1 MNPRQAATVP
11 ASSMTS
17 ASCWT
22 RPTSHSTRRTVSGG
36 AITPSNRKAGA
47 EVQTTIGRS
56 AARART
62 ALRTSAVRVE
72 CPYPWPET

>member
-11 ASSMTS
+11 ASSMAS

-22 RPTSHSTRRTVSGG
+22 RPTSHSTRHTASGG

-47 EVQTTIGRS
+47 EVRITIGSS
-56 AARART
+56 AARARS

-72 CPYPWPET
+72 CPYPCPET

>member
-1 MNPRQAATVP
+1 MNARQAATVP

-22 RPTSHSTRRTVSGG
+22 RPTSHSTRRTASGG

-47 EVQTTIGRS
+47 EVRITIGS
-56 AARART
+56 SARART
-62 ALRTSAVRVE
+62 ALRTSAVRVA
-72 CPYPWPET
+72 CPYPCPET

>member
-1 MNPRQAATVP
+1 MNARQAATVA
-11 ASSMTS
+11 ASSMAS

-22 RPTSHSTRRTVSGG
+22 RPTSHSTRWTASGG

-47 EVQTTIGRS
+47 EVRTAIGRP

-62 ALRTSAVRVE
+62 SLRTSAVRVE
-72 CPYPWPET
+72 CPNPWPET